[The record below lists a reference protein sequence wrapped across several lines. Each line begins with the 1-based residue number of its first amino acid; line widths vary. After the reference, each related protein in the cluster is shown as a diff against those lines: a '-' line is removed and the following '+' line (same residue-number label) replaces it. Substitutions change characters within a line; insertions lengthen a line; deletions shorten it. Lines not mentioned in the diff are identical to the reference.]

1 MRRVVF
7 NQKGGVGKSSIASNL
22 AAISA
27 VRGLKTLLVDM
38 DPQCNS
44 TQYLMGPDWET
55 GDRDIGVFFAQTLSV
70 RHRNRRKI
78 GEFVS
83 ETNFDNLDIIA
94 SNSELGEIVSQL
106 ESKHKIYKLRDGLD
120 SLGEYD
126 AIYIDTP
133 PAFNFY
139 TLSALI
145 ASDTCLIPF
154 DCDEFSRQA
163 LYSLVENVDETRS
176 DHNESL
182 KIEGIIVNQFQPRA
196 SFPRRVV
203 EQLKGE
209 DMPVLDTYLSS
220 SVKMRESHDRSL
232 PLIHMAPKHKLTQEF
247 ISLFNTLHPGFELDS
262 ERLASE
268 KSGGFGL
275 RKIAEEI

>member
-27 VRGLKTLLVDM
+27 VRGLKTLLVDI

-55 GDRDIGVFFAQTLSV
+55 EDRDIGVFFAQTLSV

-78 GEFVS
+78 EEFVS

-94 SNSELGEIVSQL
+94 SNPELGEIVSQL
-106 ESKHKIYKLRDGLD
+106 ESKHKIYKLRDGLN

-163 LYSLVENVDETRS
+163 LYSLVENIDETRS

-203 EQLKGE
+203 EQLKEE

-232 PLIHMAPKHKLTQEF
+232 PLIHLAPKHKLTHEF
-247 ISLFNTLHPGFELDS
+247 ISLFNTLHPGFEFDL

-268 KSGGFGL
+268 KSGGIRS
-275 RKIAEEI
+275 RKIVEKI